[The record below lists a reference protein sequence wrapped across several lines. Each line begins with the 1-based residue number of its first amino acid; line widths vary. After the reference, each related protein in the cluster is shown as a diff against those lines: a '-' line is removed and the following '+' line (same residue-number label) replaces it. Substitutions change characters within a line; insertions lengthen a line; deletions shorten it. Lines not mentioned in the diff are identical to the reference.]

1 MSTNALIILIIA
13 YFIIFLTWIGV
24 GRGNKILHKRRITKN
39 NKMKDINGVELD
51 DNDQVIVNT
60 KKGQSFQK
68 VIVEDGK
75 YFLIGVCKAPL
86 TEQLIK
92 EFKITKW
99 GKQF

>member
-1 MSTNALIILIIA
+1 
-13 YFIIFLTWIGV
+13 
-24 GRGNKILHKRRITKN
+24 
-39 NKMKDINGVELD
+39 MKDINGNKLT

-86 TEQLIK
+86 TEKLIK
-92 EFKITKW
+92 NFKITKW
-99 GKQF
+99 GK